1 MKKDL
6 KYYKQN
12 AEADYLTTPISVLRY
27 IGELESKVYLLK
39 SVIHFLLFLFSV
51 GGILILNNLL

>member
-1 MKKDL
+1 MKDL

-12 AEADYLTTPISVLRY
+12 AEEDYLTTPISVLRY

-51 GGILILNNLL
+51 GAILILNNLL